1 MKKYWLLPG
10 RGSYSTF
17 KPSET
22 GPFGDIGKDA
32 IEVIALGPDDVVVDR
47 QAIEKAFY
55 KIIEDRTNT
64 MEKNGIPHTAA
75 LYSAERMRDCEEL
88 IKILFKGKKQ

>member
-1 MKKYWLLPG
+1 MKKYWILPG

-17 KPSET
+17 KPSDT
-22 GPFGDIGKDA
+22 GPFGDVGKDA
-32 IEVIALGPDDVVVDR
+32 IEVVSLEAGEVVVDR
-47 QAIEKAFY
+47 ASIEKAFY

-64 MEKNGIPHTAA
+64 MERNGIPHTAS

-88 IKILFKGKKQ
+88 IKILFKTRK